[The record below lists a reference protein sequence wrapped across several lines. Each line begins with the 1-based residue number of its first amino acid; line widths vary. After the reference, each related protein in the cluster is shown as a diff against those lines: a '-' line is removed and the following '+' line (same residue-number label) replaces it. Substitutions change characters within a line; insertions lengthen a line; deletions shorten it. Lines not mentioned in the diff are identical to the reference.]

1 MSMAS
6 KEKKDI
12 ELNSGIESIG
22 NVTDKDFKDKDFLF
36 DVIKRCQDGD
46 KKAMEMVYI
55 NYRTPLFN
63 LAYRFSGNYSSA
75 EDLLQDIFI
84 KIFTKINRLRSLEA
98 FNSWLYCI
106 AINTCMS
113 FARKKG
119 KAKEVSLD
127 EMDNTPHSQ
136 YDKNSVKG
144 ELEYAIQILSP
155 KQKSIFLLH
164 DVQGYTHIEIAE
176 MMKSTEGTSKS
187 QLFKAR
193 MKIRNHLRS
202 IAS

>member
-1 MSMAS
+1 
-6 KEKKDI
+6 
-12 ELNSGIESIG
+12 
-22 NVTDKDFKDKDFLF
+22 
-36 DVIKRCQDGD
+36 
-46 KKAMEMVYI
+46 MEMVYI
-55 NYRTPLFN
+55 NYKTPLFN
-63 LAYRFSGNYSSA
+63 LAYRFAGNYSSA

-84 KIFTKINRLRSLEA
+84 KIFTKIDRLRSPEA
-98 FNSWLYCI
+98 FNSWLYRI

-127 EMDNTPHSQ
+127 EIDNAGHSQ
-136 YDKNSVKG
+136 YDKHPFKG
-144 ELEYAIQILSP
+144 ELEYAIQILPP
-155 KQKSIFLLH
+155 KQKSVFLLH

-176 MMKSTEGTSKS
+176 IMKLTEGTSKS